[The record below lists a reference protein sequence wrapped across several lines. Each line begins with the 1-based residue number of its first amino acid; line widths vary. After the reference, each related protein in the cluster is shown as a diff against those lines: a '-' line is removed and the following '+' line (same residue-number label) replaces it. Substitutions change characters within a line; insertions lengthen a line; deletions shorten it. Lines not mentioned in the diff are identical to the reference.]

1 MAAFY
6 QSAALMRL
14 RFMNDLY
21 VLRD

>member
-6 QSAALMRL
+6 QSGALMRL